1 MRYYGAI
8 SAAVLVV
15 WISLLPVYSPLMQA
29 FAQSNE
35 SVKIL
40 ITDAIED
47 LQNNDTNTALT
58 HSNLA
63 SQKLSSQGVSSSDS
77 ALVLIH
83 DAIQDI
89 LKNDTDTALTHL
101 SLVSEQLE
109 LPGDGTNKNAVSLNK
124 TMALN
129 TTLIE
134 MQKENATRPIIN
146 QTVENTTLL
155 ETENAAKA
163 LTATTGQLIGTLGD
177 ATDQYQYYGD
187 QLIRNGDGAKFLA
200 GEFEVLNDGTIKV
213 DEGARNARLGLDDMN
228 TGTR

>member
-1 MRYYGAI
+1 LRYFGTI
-8 SAAVLVV
+8 SGAVLVV
-15 WISLLPVYSPLMQA
+15 SISLLPTFYPLPKT
-29 FAQSNE
+29 FAQPNE

-63 SQKLSSQGVSSSDS
+63 SQKLSSQGVSGSDS

-83 DAIQDI
+83 DAIQDV

-109 LPGDGTNKNAVSLNK
+109 LPGDDANKSAVSLNK
-124 TMALN
+124 TSALN

-155 ETENAAKA
+155 ETQNAAKA
-163 LTATTGQLIGTLGD
+163 LTATTGQLIGTIGD

-200 GEFEVLNDGTIKV
+200 GEFEVLKDGTIKV
-213 DEGARNARLGLDDMN
+213 DEGARNARLGL
-228 TGTR
+228 G